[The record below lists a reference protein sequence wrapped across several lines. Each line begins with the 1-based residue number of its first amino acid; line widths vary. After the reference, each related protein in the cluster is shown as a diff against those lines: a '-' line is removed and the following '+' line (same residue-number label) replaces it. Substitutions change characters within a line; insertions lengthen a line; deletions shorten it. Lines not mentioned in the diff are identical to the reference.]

1 MEAYGCPILCGFIA
15 KGGVPFRCQCR
26 VPPFIRALADERDSS
41 CPFFRY
47 DAYHSATSYHHNMPR
62 TFPYS
67 VLDVFAE
74 HPLEGNPLAVF
85 HDARGLSDAEMQALA
100 RETNLAE
107 TTFILP
113 ADNPASELTAGVR
126 VRIFTTAEELPFAG
140 HPTLGTASWLYFNHP
155 TLCGAESITL
165 QLNVGPITVKFSP
178 RTHEELGVCG
188 IMRQNKPVFGN
199 EHDPAAVA
207 HALGLTT
214 EDLSAEHAPQT
225 VSTGMPFCIVPL
237 RSLEVARRLQISQ
250 RDAQAWLNTS
260 DAKFFYCIAPAS
272 QHDQPAGPHWH
283 ARMQFYGGED
293 PATGSAA
300 GCCIS
305 WLVKS
310 GLARSGELTVIEQ
323 GIEIHRPSR
332 IEARATKFENLV
344 DNIFVGGRTIPVA
357 DGSFFLP

>member
-1 MEAYGCPILCGFIA
+1 M
-15 KGGVPFRCQCR
+15 
-26 VPPFIRALADERDSS
+26 
-41 CPFFRY
+41 
-47 DAYHSATSYHHNMPR
+47 R

-67 VLDVFAE
+67 VVDVFAE
-74 HPLEGNPLAVF
+74 RPLEGNPLAVF

-113 ADNPASELTAGVR
+113 ADDPASELTAGVR

-155 TLCGAESITL
+155 TLRCAESITL
-165 QLNVGPITVKFSP
+165 KFNVGPITVKFKP
-178 RTHEELGVCG
+178 RNPEELGVCG
-188 IMRQNKPVFGN
+188 TMRQNKPVFGT
-199 EHDPAAVA
+199 EHDRVTVA
-207 HALGLTT
+207 QALGLST
-214 EDLSAEHAPQT
+214 EDLSPDHAPQT

-250 RDAQAWLNTS
+250 RDAQAWLNSS
-260 DAKFFYCIAPAS
+260 DAKFFYCIAPAT
-272 QHDQPAGPHWH
+272 QQQTTEGPHWH

-293 PATGSAA
+293 PATGSAS

-310 GLARSGELTVIEQ
+310 GLAPSGALTIIEQ
-323 GIEIHRPSR
+323 GIEILRPSR
-332 IEARATKFENLV
+332 IEARATQFKNGIDEIL
-344 DNIFVGGRTIPVA
+344 VGGRTIQVA

>member
-1 MEAYGCPILCGFIA
+1 M
-15 KGGVPFRCQCR
+15 
-26 VPPFIRALADERDSS
+26 
-41 CPFFRY
+41 
-47 DAYHSATSYHHNMPR
+47 R

-85 HDARGLSDAEMQALA
+85 HDARNLSDAEMQALA

-113 ADNPASELTAGVR
+113 ADPEAERTKGVR

-140 HPTLGTASWLYFNHP
+140 HPTLGTASWLYLHHP
-155 TLCGAESITL
+155 TLRGAESITL
-165 QLNVGPITVKFSP
+165 QLNAGPIAVRFKP
-178 RTHEELGVCG
+178 PAPNEPGVSG
-188 IMRQNKPVFGN
+188 IMRQNKPVFGR
-199 EHDPAAVA
+199 EHDRAAVA
-207 HALGLTT
+207 RAIGLRE
-214 EDLSAEHAPQT
+214 EDLSPDHLPQT
-225 VSTGMPFCIVPL
+225 VSTGLPFCIVPL
-237 RSLEVARRLQISQ
+237 RSLEVAGRLQISQ
-250 RDAQAWLNTS
+250 RDAQVWLSAS

-272 QHDQPAGPHWH
+272 GNGTSSGPHWH
-283 ARMQFYGGED
+283 ARMQFYSGED
-293 PATGSAA
+293 PATGSAS

-310 GLARSGELTVIEQ
+310 GLTPSGALTVIEQ

-332 IEARATKFENLV
+332 IEARATKSENEIDEVL
-344 DNIFVGGRTIPVA
+344 IGGRTIQVA

>member
-1 MEAYGCPILCGFIA
+1 
-15 KGGVPFRCQCR
+15 
-26 VPPFIRALADERDSS
+26 
-41 CPFFRY
+41 
-47 DAYHSATSYHHNMPR
+47 MPR

-74 HPLEGNPLAVF
+74 RPLEGNPLAVF

-113 ADNPASELTAGVR
+113 ANDPASERSAGVR

-155 TLCGAESITL
+155 VLRGAESITL
-165 QLNVGPITVKFSP
+165 QLNVGPITVKFKP
-178 RTHEELGVCG
+178 RVPEELGVCG
-188 IMRQNKPVFGN
+188 VMRQNKPVFGR
-199 EHDPAAVA
+199 EHDPATVA
-207 HALGLTT
+207 RALGLSVD
-214 EDLSAEHAPQT
+214 DLSPDHRPQT

-250 RDAQAWLNTS
+250 RDAQAWLAAS
-260 DAKFFYCIAPAS
+260 DAKFFYCIAPAANHHS
-272 QHDQPAGPHWH
+272 LAALSENSITPHWH

-293 PATGSAA
+293 PATGSAS

-310 GLARSGELTVIEQ
+310 GLAPSGRLTVIEQ
-323 GIEIHRPSR
+323 GIEILRPSR
-332 IEARATKFENLV
+332 IEARATKSENEIEEV
-344 DNIFVGGRTIPVA
+344 MVGGRTIPVA

>member
-1 MEAYGCPILCGFIA
+1 LDWFSVINLLDRMEAVLLHRGISKPTSGPSGCQI
-15 KGGVPFRCQCR
+15 KGGTNN
-26 VPPFIRALADERDSS
+26 IIL
-41 CPFFRY
+41 
-47 DAYHSATSYHHNMPR
+47 MPR

-74 HPLEGNPLAVF
+74 RPLEGNSLAVF

-113 ADNPASELTAGVR
+113 SGDPEAERTAGVR

-140 HPTLGTASWLYFNHP
+140 HPTLGTASWLYLHHP
-155 TLCGAESITL
+155 AFGEKKLREESITL
-165 QLNVGPITVKFSP
+165 QLNAGPITVRFTP
-178 RTHEELGVCG
+178 PAADELGVRG
-188 IMRQNKPVFGN
+188 IMQQNTPVFGA
-199 EHDPAAVA
+199 EHDRAAVA
-207 HALGLTT
+207 RAIGLSTD
-214 EDLSAEHAPQT
+214 DLSPVYAPQT
-225 VSTGMPFCIVPL
+225 VSTGLPFCIVPL

-250 RDAQAWLNTS
+250 RDAQAWLSTS
-260 DAKFFYCIAPAS
+260 GAKFFYCIAPAE
-272 QHDQPAGPHWH
+272 QHQTPAGPHWH

-310 GLARSGELTVIEQ
+310 GLAASDELTVIEQ
-323 GIEIHRPSR
+323 GIEIRRPSR
-332 IEARATKFENLV
+332 IEARATKFEKGI
-344 DNIFVGGRTIPVA
+344 DNVLIGGRTIQVA